1 MNTTELDG
9 HGQNACMQH
18 FHLNNNKCHAES
30 VPGKISLRQCLK
42 TTCDQLEGQALPTW
56 SMQVTNTQ
64 ATHGNP
70 LGKKLAEHTDTAVR
84 YG

>member
-1 MNTTELDG
+1 MNTTELNG
-9 HGQNACMQH
+9 HGQNTRMQH

-42 TTCDQLEGQALPTW
+42 TAWDQLEGQALPTW

-70 LGKKLAEHTDTAVR
+70 LGEKLAEHTNIAVR